1 MERTAHELVEYI
13 LKLRSDRRVGDLV
26 DLYSADAVIARHEG
40 TARGPDEIRSFLAG
54 FLTAHGRFDL
64 LTIDALSECEDVILF
79 DATVET
85 SAGLLQIAEVIVL
98 DASGLIR
105 RHVPGLQ
112 GYWGQ

>member
-1 MERTAHELVEYI
+1 MERTAHELVEHV

-40 TARGPDEIRSFLAG
+40 TARGPVEIRSFLAG
-54 FLTAHGRFDL
+54 LLTAYGRFDV
-64 LTIDALSECEDVILF
+64 LTIDAVSACEDVVLF

-85 SAGLLQIAEVIVL
+85 STGLLQIAEVIVL
-98 DASGLIR
+98 DDDGLIR
-105 RHVPGLQ
+105 RHVPGLR